1 MSFDPVDSNAV
12 METANAMRG
21 FDMNMAEAAR
31 FDDQTYS
38 SNTIIESMDYQLS
51 SDSNNALDFAYT
63 GTNWD
68 PNKNI
73 LAAYFDGTG
82 AIVNGYY

>member
-1 MSFDPVDSNAV
+1 
-12 METANAMRG
+12 
-21 FDMNMAEAAR
+21 
-31 FDDQTYS
+31 
-38 SNTIIESMDYQLS
+38 MDYQLS
-51 SDSNNALDFAYT
+51 SDSNNALDFAHT

>member
-1 MSFDPVDSNAV
+1 MAFDPVDSNAV
-12 METANAMRG
+12 METANAIRG
-21 FDMNMAEAAR
+21 FDMDMAETAR

-38 SNTIIESMDYQLS
+38 SNTIAESVDYQLTS
-51 SDSNNALDFAYT
+51 GTNALDFANT

-82 AIVNGYY
+82 AIINGLY